1 MMHTDCTFLLSSM
14 QAAQLSQVCV
24 AYRSYAWQVLS
35 PSAERNQI
43 MRAAQAVQGRL
54 AELRAAGGEPLSFS
68 MTEEER
74 QAVRSMV
81 STLMQAYAAEPATVE
96 RNRLLGDLVLVR
108 TLLERGSRHT
118 QAL

>member
-1 MMHTDCTFLLSSM
+1 MMHADFLLLLNPT

-24 AYRSYAWQVLS
+24 AYRSYAWQALS
-35 PSAERNQI
+35 PSAERNQT
-43 MRAAQAVQGRL
+43 MRAAQAIQGRVS
-54 AELRAAGGEPLSFS
+54 ELRAAGKEPLSFA

-96 RNRLLGDLVLVR
+96 RNRLLGNLVLVR